1 MDWEGAQLLKAHI
14 YIFIFLLHQVVCSA
28 SPTNAPF
35 SHNIVRMKGTTS
47 GGAEAGCQKSWQTA
61 WIDSF
66 CSTRLSSATQF
77 APSSVSLQH
86 LSVLIEVMDPILT
99 FHFLL
104 FFSPLF
110 FVFFPPYSP
119 AAAYKTGFL
128 INSASWVSNCHLP
141 VMKINVACL
150 IWAGRQVF
158 FSRSR
163 TRQGRV
169 RPSRNNTSARQ
180 NANLTAGLF
189 LRNVTRN
196 VTSNFFFFFL
206 RIRNSVCK
214 YIVTPL

>member
-110 FVFFPPYSP
+110 FCFFPSLFPGSCVQNRFP
-119 AAAYKTGFL
+119 NQFRILGEQL
-128 INSASWVSNCHLP
+128 SSASNENKCGVLDMSRETGILQPLAHTPGPRPTVKKQYERASKC
-141 VMKINVACL
+141 KSD
-150 IWAGRQVF
+150 GRFVF
-158 FSRSR
+158 EECDPECDF
-163 TRQGRV
+163 
-169 RPSRNNTSARQ
+169 
-180 NANLTAGLF
+180 
-189 LRNVTRN
+189 
-196 VTSNFFFFFL
+196 
-206 RIRNSVCK
+206 
-214 YIVTPL
+214 